1 MPSSSTIL
9 VVEDDPVILDL
20 LTVNFELEGYT
31 VVRAVDGV
39 DGLEKARDH
48 RPDAVVTDVMMP
60 KRSGI
65 DLLKDLRADPELAY
79 IPVILLSAR
88 ALATDVRDGL
98 AAGADDYITKPF
110 EPDDLVVRVEKLL
123 AR

>member
-1 MPSSSTIL
+1 MPPSTIL

-39 DGLEKARDH
+39 DGVEQARAH

-65 DLLKDLRADPELAY
+65 DLLRDLRADPELAY
-79 IPVILLSAR
+79 IPVVLLSAR
-88 ALATDVRDGL
+88 ALATDIRDGL

-123 AR
+123 GR

>member
-1 MPSSSTIL
+1 MAQSSTIL

-31 VVRAVDGV
+31 VVRAVDGA
-39 DGLEKARDH
+39 DGLEQARAH
-48 RPDAVVTDVMMP
+48 RPDVVVTDVMMP

-65 DLLKDLRADPELAY
+65 DLLRDLRADPELAY
-79 IPVILLSAR
+79 VPVILLSAR

-123 AR
+123 GR